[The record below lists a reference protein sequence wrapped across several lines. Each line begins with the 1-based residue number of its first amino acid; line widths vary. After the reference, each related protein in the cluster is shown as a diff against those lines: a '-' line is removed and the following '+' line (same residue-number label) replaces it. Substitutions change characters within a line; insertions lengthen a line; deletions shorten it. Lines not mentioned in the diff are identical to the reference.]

1 MSDAVSEQH
10 VAAVRGFNRFYTRKL
25 GVLEQNLLDSPYSLT
40 EARVLYELGRRDDL
54 SAKQIA
60 GDLGLDAGYLS
71 RILQAFFDKGLITR
85 TPLPSDRR
93 QTQLGLTTKGR
104 LASGR
109 LNRSSHDYIAALLA
123 ALPPSEHDRV
133 VQAMTTIERLLDPQ
147 QRKARAVT
155 LRPHRPGD
163 IGWVISRHGAVY
175 AQEFGWDISFE
186 ALVAEIAAAFIR
198 DYDAARECCLIA
210 EIDGAPAGSIFL
222 VKASGDVAKIRLLV
236 VERNARGLGVG
247 RALVEEAIR
256 FARQSGYRSI
266 TLWTQSILLAARG
279 IYQRAGFELVATEPH
294 HSFGVDLIGETW
306 EMKL

>member
-1 MSDAVSEQH
+1 MSDIVSEQH

-40 EARVLYELGRRDDL
+40 EARVLYELGHRDNL

-60 GDLGLDAGYLS
+60 GDLGLDPGYLS
-71 RILQAFFDKGLITR
+71 RILQNFHDKGLITR

-93 QTQLGLTTKGR
+93 QVQLGLTTKGR

-109 LNRSSHDYIAALLA
+109 LNRSSHDYIAGLLA
-123 ALPPSEHDRV
+123 PLTPGAHDRV

-147 QRKARAVT
+147 HSKTRTVT

-163 IGWVISRHGAVY
+163 IGWVIARHGAVY
-175 AQEFGWDISFE
+175 AQEYGWDISFE
-186 ALVAEIAAAFIR
+186 ATVAEIAAQFIR
-198 DYDAARECCLIA
+198 NFDPGRECGLIA
-210 EIDGAPAGSIFL
+210 EIDGAPAGSICL
-222 VKASGDVAKIRLLV
+222 VKASDDVAKIRLLV
-236 VERNARGLGVG
+236 VERNARGLGLG
-247 RALVEEAIR
+247 RTLVAEAIR
-256 FARQSGYRSI
+256 FARQIGYRSI
-266 TLWTQSILLAARG
+266 TLSTHSILLAARG
-279 IYQRAGFELVATEPH
+279 IYQRAGFELVASEPH